1 MDKIII
7 NRSDAIGDLVLTLPM
22 AVWIKRHFPHA
33 KVGLIVRKG
42 NLPIASLCDSVDEVF
57 EVKQKASLL
66 TSILSFRKIFR
77 EFNPMF
83 TWRLMVINGESFCSH
98 FSFGAVM
105 DSLKLTPWLFL
116 NKASLESVPL
126 MHESE
131 TNISL
136 LNNLCQNIKRG
147 FRG

>member
-1 MDKIII
+1 MTLLVKSLCLRKTITKDLVNSYDKIII

-77 EFNPMF
+77 EFNPD
-83 TWRLMVINGESFCSH
+83 VYVEVNGNKWGSLSASIFAL
-98 FSFGAVM
+98 GAVM
-105 DSLKLTPWLFL
+105 DSSI
-116 NKASLESVPL
+116 N
-126 MHESE
+126 
-131 TNISL
+131 
-136 LNNLCQNIKRG
+136 
-147 FRG
+147 